1 MLLLKFDS
9 VFAALAPMT
18 ESYHTRRGRAR
29 LPAATKRR
37 AWMALVGA
45 SALSGC
51 AVSVPMP
58 AFIDEPQTTG
68 SIAPKA
74 PSPAADARLPAK
86 PSLELAAAQSTE

>member
-1 MLLLKFDS
+1 
-9 VFAALAPMT
+9 
-18 ESYHTRRGRAR
+18 
-29 LPAATKRR
+29 
-37 AWMALVGA
+37 
-45 SALSGC
+45 
-51 AVSVPMP
+51 VPMP